1 MTTPVKRRNYTD
13 KEDVMLLRQVSLEL
27 PFLARR
33 GIIMEKWTA
42 VARALVASDEFT
54 RTDLDAK
61 KANNRFNLLIDS
73 HRKHNKDSERAS
85 GVSEEVSEKVLLL
98 DDLLAVVDD
107 AKDEEAKRVVSTQK
121 ANQHIENLG
130 SIVRD
135 EAMMSLG
142 KRKQACDAE
151 VVAEFADAHDVKAV
165 VEHCVSIRHIVQVE
179 TDFGDQWPFDV
190 LCGQQGKDELA
201 LTHGLSQ
208 RQKHGAVCLRDWH
221 ESSSF
226 GGDGEITVYPE

>member
-13 KEDVMLLRQVSLEL
+13 EEYLMLLRQVSLEL

-33 GIIMEKWTA
+33 GLIMDKWTA

-61 KANNRFNLLIDS
+61 KANNRFNALIDS
-73 HRKHNKDSERAS
+73 HRKHNKYSERAS

-98 DDLLAVVDD
+98 DDLLAVFDD

-142 KRKQACDAE
+142 KRKQACD
-151 VVAEFADAHDVKAV
+151 
-165 VEHCVSIRHIVQVE
+165 VE
-179 TDFGDQWPFDV
+179 
-190 LCGQQGKDELA
+190 
-201 LTHGLSQ
+201 
-208 RQKHGAVCLRDWH
+208 GAV
-221 ESSSF
+221 
-226 GGDGEITVYPE
+226 GGGSNKVVKMMAILNEQAKSDLEFKKEKYNSEIEERRQDRELLLGHIRQQNEAMQKQQELMQQQQETLLKLMSAIINKI